1 MSENTKKIFLNLS
14 IKMHTAAR
22 WTCEAYGKG
31 NVAQEPKGSLSPK
44 EIYNWN
50 STAVLH
56 E

>member
-1 MSENTKKIFLNLS
+1 MSENTKKMFLNLS

-31 NVAQEPKGSLSPK
+31 IVAQDPKGSLSPN
-44 EIYNWN
+44 ETYNWN
-50 STAVLH
+50 TTAGLH